1 MRKKLIPITVFLV
14 LWAGI
19 STKVSPLVLPSPLR
33 VFYTSLFLL
42 QNNYS
47 EIFITLGRLGISLI
61 LTYFIGIILVLGIVS
76 SKNLKIFIRPIL
88 LFMQSTPIISWIL
101 LALIWFDNKYIPIFI
116 ICINTIPILVLNIVS
131 GMEGIDKKILEMADI
146 YNISKKDCF
155 FKIQLPSL
163 IRYLL
168 PATEIILG
176 SSFKVIIMAEVI
188 SRVSGGIGN
197 GLNIG
202 WLNIETDTIL
212 GWTLIIYILS
222 FLISKLILTSLKSRF
237 RRYL

>member
-1 MRKKLIPITVFLV
+1 MKKKLVPVISFIFI
-14 LWAGI
+14 WAGI
-19 STKVSPLVLPSPLR
+19 STQVTSLVLPSPLR
-33 VFYTSLFLL
+33 VFHTSLYLL
-42 QNNYS
+42 WNNYS
-47 EIFITLGRLGISLI
+47 EILITLSRLGFSLI
-61 LTYFIGIILVLGIVS
+61 LTYLIGFTLAFGMIY
-76 SKNLKIFIRPIL
+76 SKTLKVMIEPGL

-131 GMEGIDKKILEMADI
+131 GIDSIDKKILEMASI
-146 YNISKKDCF
+146 YNISRRDCF
-155 FKIQLPSL
+155 YKIELPSL

-176 SSFKVIIMAEVI
+176 SSFKVVIMAEVI
-188 SRVSGGIGN
+188 SRVSNGIGN

-202 WLNIETDTIL
+202 WLNIDTDIIL

-222 FLISKLILTSLKSRF
+222 FLISKLILISLKKYF

>member
-1 MRKKLIPITVFLV
+1 MKKKLIPITVFIL

-19 STKVSPLVLPSPLR
+19 SSQVTPIVLPSPLK

-42 QNNYS
+42 KNNYN
-47 EIFITLGRLGISLI
+47 EILVTLSRLGVSLI
-61 LTYFIGIILVLGIVS
+61 LTYLIGFTLAFGIVS
-76 SKNLKIFIRPIL
+76 SKNLKILIQPVL

-101 LALIWFDNKYIPIFI
+101 LALIWFNSRYIPIFI

-131 GMEGIDKKILEMADI
+131 GMEGIDKNILEMASI
-146 YNISKKDCF
+146 YNISKKNCF

-188 SRVSGGIGN
+188 SRVSHGIGN

-202 WLNIETDTIL
+202 WLNIETDIIL

-222 FLISKLILTSLKSRF
+222 FLISKLILTSLKNRF

>member
-1 MRKKLIPITVFLV
+1 MKKKLIPIIIFTFI
-14 LWAGI
+14 WAGI
-19 STKVSPLVLPSPLR
+19 STQVAPIVLPSPLR

-42 QNNYS
+42 QNNYN
-47 EIFITLGRLGISLI
+47 EILVTLSRLGISLI
-61 LTYFIGIILVLGIVS
+61 LTYLIGFILAFGIVS
-76 SKNLKIFIRPIL
+76 SKTLKILIQPGL

-146 YNISKKDCF
+146 YNISKKDRF
-155 FKIQLPSL
+155 YKIQLPSL
-163 IRYLL
+163 VRYLL
-168 PATEIILG
+168 PSTEIILG
-176 SSFKVIIMAEVI
+176 SSFKVVVMAEVI
-188 SRVSGGIGN
+188 SRVSNGIGN

-202 WLNIETDTIL
+202 WLNIETDIIL

-222 FLISKLILTSLKSRF
+222 FLVSKLILTSLKRQF

>member
-1 MRKKLIPITVFLV
+1 MKKKLIPIIIFLF

-19 STKVSPLVLPSPLR
+19 STQVSPIVLPSPLR

-42 QNNYS
+42 QNNYN
-47 EIFITLGRLGISLI
+47 EILVTLSRLGVSLI
-61 LTYFIGIILVLGIVS
+61 LTYLIGIPLAFGIVS
-76 SKNLKIFIRPIL
+76 SKNLKILIQPGL

-101 LALIWFDNKYIPIFI
+101 LALIWFDSRYIPIFI
-116 ICINTIPILVLNIVS
+116 ICINAIPILVLNIVS
-131 GMEGIDKKILEMADI
+131 GMEGIDKKILEMASI

-155 FKIQLPSL
+155 YKIQLPSL

-176 SSFKVIIMAEVI
+176 SSFKVIVMAEVI
-188 SRVSGGIGN
+188 SRVGSGIGN

-212 GWTLIIYILS
+212 GWTLIIYVLS
-222 FLISKLILTSLKSRF
+222 FLISKLILTSLKNRF

>member
-1 MRKKLIPITVFLV
+1 MKKKLIPITIFLF

-19 STKVSPLVLPSPLR
+19 STRVSPIVLPSPLG
-33 VFYTSLFLL
+33 VFYTSLSLL
-42 QNNYS
+42 QNNYN
-47 EIFITLGRLGISLI
+47 EILITLGRLGVSLI
-61 LTYFIGIILVLGIVS
+61 LTYLIGIVLVLGIVS
-76 SKNLKIFIRPIL
+76 SKNLKIFIRPVL

-101 LALIWFDNKYIPIFI
+101 LALIWFDNRYIPIFI
-116 ICINTIPILVLNIVS
+116 ICINTIPILVLNITS
-131 GMEGIDKKILEMADI
+131 GMEGVDRKLLELARI
-146 YNISKKDCF
+146 YNISKKDRF

-212 GWTLIIYILS
+212 GWTLIIYVLS
-222 FLISKLILTSLKSRF
+222 FLISKLILTALKNQF

>member
-1 MRKKLIPITVFLV
+1 MRKKLIPITVFLS
-14 LWAGI
+14 LWAGV
-19 STKVSPLVLPSPLR
+19 STKVSPLILPSPLQ

-42 QNNYS
+42 QNNYN
-47 EIFITLGRLGISLI
+47 EILITLGRLGISLI
-61 LTYFIGIILVLGIVS
+61 LTYLLGIVLVLGIVS
-76 SKNLKIFIRPIL
+76 SKNLKIFIRPVL

-131 GMEGIDKKILEMADI
+131 GMEGIDKKILEMARI
-146 YNISKKDCF
+146 YNISKKDRF

-188 SRVSGGIGN
+188 SRVSRGIGN

-222 FLISKLILTSLKSRF
+222 FLISKLILTSLKNQF

>member
-1 MRKKLIPITVFLV
+1 MKKKLIPITIFLF

-33 VFYTSLFLL
+33 VLYTSLSLL
-42 QNNYS
+42 QNNYN
-47 EIFITLGRLGISLI
+47 EIFITIGRLGISLI
-61 LTYFIGIILVLGIVS
+61 LTYLIGIILVLGIVS
-76 SKNLKIFIRPIL
+76 SKNLKIFIQPGL

-131 GMEGIDKKILEMADI
+131 GMESIDKKILEMANI
-146 YNISKKDCF
+146 YHISKKDCF

-212 GWTLIIYILS
+212 GWTLIIYVLS
-222 FLISKLILTSLKSRF
+222 FITSKLILTSLKNRF

>member
-1 MRKKLIPITVFLV
+1 MKKKLIPMIIFLF

-19 STKVSPLVLPSPLR
+19 SAKVSPIILPSPLR

-42 QNNYS
+42 QNNYN
-47 EIFITLGRLGISLI
+47 EILITLSRLGASLI
-61 LTYFIGIILVLGIVS
+61 LTYLIGIFLAFGIVS
-76 SKNLKIFIRPIL
+76 SKNLKILIQPGL

-101 LALIWFDNKYIPIFI
+101 LALIWFDSRYIPIFI
-116 ICINTIPILVLNIVS
+116 ICINAIPILVLNVVS
-131 GMEGIDKKILEMADI
+131 GMEGIDKKILEMASI
-146 YNISKKDCF
+146 YNISKKDRF
-155 FKIQLPSL
+155 YKIQLPSL
-163 IRYLL
+163 IRFLL

-176 SSFKVIIMAEVI
+176 SSFKVIVMAEVI
-188 SRVSGGIGN
+188 SRVGSGIGN

-212 GWTLIIYILS
+212 GWTLIIYVLS
-222 FLISKLILTSLKSRF
+222 FLISKTILTSLKNRF